1 MFVDL
6 KMSLIDCNL
15 YEEEVG
21 VVHLAVTNSCR
32 GRGGVR
38 RKIQIEWW
46 CNETEVC
53 FERKWNYSV
62 GWMVIGVFSGGPF
75 CTIDGRF
82 EVHNHRDCDCWTIC
96 LNFGS
101 AAENREEERD
111 EDLI

>member
-38 RKIQIEWW
+38 RKIQIEW

-53 FERKWNYSV
+53 GSV
-62 GWMVIGVFSGGPF
+62 LSGSGTIWLGGW
-75 CTIDGRF
+75 
-82 EVHNHRDCDCWTIC
+82 
-96 LNFGS
+96 
-101 AAENREEERD
+101 
-111 EDLI
+111 